1 VLRIKYN
8 KKSGLCTCIKVNA
21 MMVNADIFVKD
32 LPGQLVGSLEPISL
46 VDGNIV
52 GVVHNRDSVMNG
64 RIGVNIT
71 FEVTSSDALEM
82 LKNIWKKKDI
92 IISRIS
98 SVVETF
104 PMDYVLIGQIVPSQI
119 ERILNNARKAVDI
132 ESVDVRYSSNAS
144 NTERTAM
151 ISVNVKSEESLA
163 KMNAFMMS
171 ACKKANIVYIR
182 GVEQ

>member
-1 VLRIKYN
+1 MSMR
-8 KKSGLCTCIKVNA
+8 KVDT

-71 FEVTSSDALEM
+71 FEVGSADALEK
-82 LKNIWKKKDI
+82 LKNIWKKRDA

-98 SVVETF
+98 SVIETF
-104 PMDYVLIGQIVPSQI
+104 PMDYVLIGHVNPSQI
-119 ERILNNARKAVDI
+119 ERIIDNAKRIADI
-132 ESVDVRYSSNAS
+132 ESVDVRYSSNTS
-144 NTERTAM
+144 NNERTAM
-151 ISVNVKSEESLA
+151 ISVNVKSMEGLA
-163 KMNAFMMS
+163 KMNTFMVT
-171 ACKKANIVYIR
+171 ACKRAGIVCIR